1 MIKEILGL
9 IVFVVMIFI
18 TWCFIT
24 DSDDD
29 IIACIRKKLKLESP
43 QEPDTSEDTPY
54 PQKSC
59 SFEGE
64 DLMGGYVYKTDGT
77 HITQQPNIN
86 CSECTKYVYKDR
98 SGSCYAF
105 INDAEYNADRSCDA
119 NEGEC
124 KDVCT
129 AKFTAL
135 DRCPF

>member
-1 MIKEILGL
+1 MLVL
-9 IVFVVMIFI
+9 MVFI

-29 IIACIRKKLKLESP
+29 ITACIRKKLKLKSP
-43 QEPDTSEDTPY
+43 QKPISPEDTTGDTPD
-54 PQKSC
+54 PQISC

-64 DLMGGYVYKTDGT
+64 DLIGGHVYKTDGT
-77 HITQQPNIN
+77 PIAQQPNIL

-105 INDAEYNADRSCDA
+105 IHDAGYNADKSCDG
-119 NEGEC
+119 NEGKC

-129 AKFTAL
+129 AKFSAL
-135 DRCPF
+135 DGCPF